1 MIKATIKNLDPVFC
15 LSGLG
20 IVFVVSSTS
29 PWPVAVCSAIFIFGI
44 NILLAIDRVLIKNQ
58 REFITLLLGQLKEIE
73 SLNDN
78 E

>member
-29 PWPVAVCSAIFIFGI
+29 PWPIAVCSAILIF
-44 NILLAIDRVLIKNQ
+44 LLAIDRVLIKNQ